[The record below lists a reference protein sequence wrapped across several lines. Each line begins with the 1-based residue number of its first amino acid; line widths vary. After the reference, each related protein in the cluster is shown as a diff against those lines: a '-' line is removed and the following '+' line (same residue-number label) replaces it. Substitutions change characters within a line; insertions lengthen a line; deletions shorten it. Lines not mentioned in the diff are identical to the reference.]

1 MKEAGLT
8 HGGFYAHFNSREALV
23 IEAFGYA
30 MDRAV
35 EHWRKLV
42 AETPPEKRLSTIVD
56 SYVSAVHRDDPGRGC
71 AVPTLGAE
79 IARESAKT
87 RKAFSAKLEQ
97 LIDVMADQ
105 IPDVP
110 RKTARKQAM
119 GALATMMGTLVMSR
133 VAGSGELS
141 DEILASGR
149 EAVLGRAAATK
160 PVATK
165 ARAKVN

>member
-1 MKEAGLT
+1 
-8 HGGFYAHFNSREALV
+8 
-23 IEAFGYA
+23 
-30 MDRAV
+30 
-35 EHWRKLV
+35 
-42 AETPPEKRLSTIVD
+42 
-56 SYVSAVHRDDPGRGC
+56 
-71 AVPTLGAE
+71 
-79 IARESAKT
+79 
-87 RKAFSAKLEQ
+87 

-149 EAVLGRAAATK
+149 EAVLDRAGGHEACCNEE
-160 PVATK
+160 